1 MATGRNGRVTIRTV
15 AEDAGVSPAAVSKVL
30 RDAYGVSDALRARVR
45 ASMEKLGYRPHAAA
59 RGMRGQTYTLG
70 FLIPDLHNPFFAD
83 IMAGVNAA
91 LERTQYQTLLGVSDS
106 AEPNE
111 KALIE
116 NMIDRQMDGI
126 MVIGPRMPLNEIR
139 EFAARIPTVLIAY
152 HPGAGENFDTVNNDD
167 RHGSALVVQ
176 HLVAAGYRHII
187 YLSQHLHGSPLDAM
201 VTTQREIG
209 YRAAMQEAGLAR
221 HINVV
226 EAMQTPREV
235 QSVSRH
241 LLQSRNRPE
250 AIFCW
255 TDFIALEVLSVAR
268 ELGLAVPGDLA
279 VVGYDNTSWCDL
291 AQNALTS
298 IDQSGQVLGLQA
310 ARLLI
315 ERIKGRTE
323 AENFVVT
330 PRLVARGSS
339 APLPADQAAT
349 PRPPQL

>member
-1 MATGRNGRVTIRTV
+1 MKSGRVTIRTV
-15 AEDAGVSPAAVSKVL
+15 AEDAGVSVAAVSKVL

-70 FLIPDLHNPFFAD
+70 FLIPDLRNPFFSD

-91 LERTQYQTLLGVSDS
+91 LERTQYQMLLGVSHL

-126 MVIGPRMPLNEIR
+126 VVIGPRMPANEIR
-139 EFAARIPTVLIAY
+139 EFAARVPTVLIAY
-152 HPGAGENFDTVNNDD
+152 HPAKDENFDTVNNDD
-167 RHGSALVVQ
+167 EHGAELVVQ
-176 HLVAAGYRHII
+176 HLVAAGYKQIA
-187 YLSQHLHGSPLDAM
+187 YLSQRMHGADPEAM
-201 VTTQREIG
+201 VTVKRAAG
-209 YRAAMQEAGLAR
+209 YRAAMEAAGFAK
-221 HINVV
+221 HIHIV
-226 EAMQTPREV
+226 EAVQTSRETQAV
-235 QSVSRH
+235 ARQ
-241 LLQSRNRPE
+241 LLQGRNPPE

-268 ELGLAVPGDLA
+268 ELGLKVPGDLA
-279 VVGYDNTSWCDL
+279 IVGYDNTSYCDL

-310 ARLLI
+310 TRLLV
-315 ERIKGRTE
+315 ERIGGRRT
-323 AENFVVT
+323 AENFIVT
-330 PRLVARGSS
+330 PRLVSRASSMARDRKS
-339 APLPADQAAT
+339 PAE
-349 PRPPQL
+349 

>member
-1 MATGRNGRVTIRTV
+1 MKSGRVTIKTV
-15 AEDAGVSPAAVSKVL
+15 AEDAGVSVAAVSKVL
-30 RDAYGVSDALRARVR
+30 RDAYGVSEALRARVR

-70 FLIPDLHNPFFAD
+70 FLIPDLRNPFFSD

-91 LERTQYQTLLGVSDS
+91 LERTQYQTLLGVSDLV
-106 AEPNE
+106 APNE

-126 MVIGPRMPLNEIR
+126 VVIGPRMPADEIR

-152 HPGAGENFDTVNNDD
+152 HPGRDENFDTVNNDD
-167 RHGSALVVQ
+167 RHGAELVVQ
-176 HLVAAGYRHII
+176 HLVAAGYRQIT
-187 YLSQHLHGSPLDAM
+187 YLSQRFHGASIAAM
-201 VTTQREIG
+201 VTIQRDIG
-209 YRAAMQEAGLAR
+209 YRAAMQAGGLTK
-221 HINVV
+221 HIHVV
-226 EAMQTPREV
+226 EAMQTSRET
-235 QSVSRH
+235 QAAARH
-241 LLQSRNRPE
+241 LLQGKNRPE

-268 ELGLAVPGDLA
+268 ELGLRVPGDLA
-279 VVGYDNTSWCDL
+279 IVGYDNTSYCDL

-315 ERIKGRTE
+315 ERIKGRTTPE
-323 AENFVVT
+323 HFVVT
-330 PRLVARGSS
+330 PRLVARASTMTKN
-339 APLPADQAAT
+339 A
-349 PRPPQL
+349 